1 MRIFVTG
8 ATGFIGSAVV
18 PLLLKANHSVIGMT
32 RSAEGTKALEAQGAT
47 PLQATLEDPESIKRG
62 VEKADAVIHCAFDHD
77 FSSFVE
83 NTQKDSRVI
92 AAMGEVLKGSKRPL
106 LITSG
111 VGIGGGGHGQLA
123 REDVFDDSHPNPRIA
138 TERAGNT
145 LLDAGLNVS
154 VMRLPQVHDTRKQGL
169 ITPLLDIFRQKGVAA
184 YVGDGQN
191 RWSAGHL
198 SDVAR
203 AYHFAIERGE
213 AGARYNAVGE
223 EGVAA
228 KDIAEALGRGLKVP
242 VKSVTPAEAG
252 EYFGWMGM
260 FAAMDLAASSVIT
273 QAKLNWKPTGP
284 GLIADLDAMNY
295 G

>member
-32 RSAEGTKALEAQGAT
+32 RSAEGAKALEAQGAT

-77 FSSFVE
+77 FSRFVE

-92 AAMGEVLKGSKRPL
+92 AAMGEALKGSKRPL

-169 ITPLLDIFRQKGVAA
+169 ITPLMDIFRQRGVAA

-203 AYHFAIERGE
+203 AYHLAIERGE

-223 EGVAA
+223 EGVPA
-228 KDIAEALGRGLKVP
+228 KDIAAALGRGLKVP
-242 VKSVTPAEAG
+242 VKSVTQAEAG

-260 FAAMDLAASSVIT
+260 FAAMDLAASSAIT

>member
-32 RSAEGTKALEAQGAT
+32 RSAEGAKALEAQGAT

-169 ITPLLDIFRQKGVAA
+169 ITPLLEIFRQKGVAA

-252 EYFGWMGM
+252 KYFGWMGM
-260 FAAMDLAASSVIT
+260 FAAMDLAASSAIT